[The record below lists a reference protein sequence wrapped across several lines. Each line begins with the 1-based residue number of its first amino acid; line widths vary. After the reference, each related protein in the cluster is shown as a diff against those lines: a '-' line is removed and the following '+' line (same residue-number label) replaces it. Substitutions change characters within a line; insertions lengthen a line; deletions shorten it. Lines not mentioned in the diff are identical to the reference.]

1 MVTSIMALQLSMIH
15 RAKYDGWVLNLEGK
29 TPGNIEKTFDS
40 QRKRNINKAIN
51 YGVKVRFLE
60 RDEFNLFLDLYR
72 ETEERAGFVSK
83 QMIISITLLT
93 HMEIKY

>member
-1 MVTSIMALQLSMIH
+1 M
-15 RAKYDGWVLNLEGK
+15 K
-29 TPGNIEKTFDS
+29 KTFDS

-83 QMIISITLLT
+83 TDDYFYNFIDTYGDRSLVPLAYIDLDEYVLKLQRDQ
-93 HMEIKY
+93 